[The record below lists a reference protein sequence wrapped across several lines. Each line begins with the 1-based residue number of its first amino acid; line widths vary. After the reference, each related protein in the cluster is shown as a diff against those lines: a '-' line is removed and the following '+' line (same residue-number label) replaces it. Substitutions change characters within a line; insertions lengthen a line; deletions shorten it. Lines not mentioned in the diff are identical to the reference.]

1 MMLTEPD
8 INSNC
13 TENMN
18 NFDVFNA
25 PIFTFNF
32 LSRISQIQFKSLTTS
47 ATIILNFTFKNKYT
61 KQELKIE
68 FH

>member
-1 MMLTEPD
+1 
-8 INSNC
+8 
-13 TENMN
+13 MN

-32 LSRISQIQFKSLTTS
+32 LSRISQLQFKSLTTS